1 MESILALTG
10 LALTT
15 AFSFCVALLLGW
27 TALAALLHLLPAS
40 VPTMRSVTPIR
51 VAAQMAVKPGGNQR
65 ARVVVT
71 EARNRSGKMYTVRT
85 A

>member
-10 LALTT
+10 LALTS
-15 AFSFCVALLLGW
+15 AFSFGVALVLGW
-27 TALAALLHLLPAS
+27 SALAGLLRLLPAS
-40 VPTMRSVTPIR
+40 APAMTKVTPIR
-51 VAAQMAVKPGGNQR
+51 HAGRLPAAPRVNQR

-85 A
+85 T